1 MKNTRK
7 FIRMFL
13 PFILIFALLTGC
25 GGNAN
30 TGTEAPGVG
39 DTNAI
44 GVGETSAT
52 GVEDTDGGEQLRIV
66 TTIFPEY
73 DWVRQILGDATD
85 YNLTLLLSN
94 GVDLH
99 NYQPTVDDMIKIAN
113 CDLFIYIGGASD
125 EWAEDALK
133 TAVNHDM
140 EIINLL
146 EILGDA
152 VKEEE
157 IVEGMQSEE
166 NKDDGDE
173 IEYDEHIWLS
183 LKNAAVCCDYIAET
197 LGKIDPSNADIYA
210 ANSENYINKLNALD
224 AQYADA
230 VNAAPVKTLLFGDR
244 FPFRYLTDDY
254 GLDYYAAFV
263 GCSAET
269 EASFETVIFLAN
281 KTDELNLSSVLTI
294 ENSDGKIARTIIE
307 NTAAKSARILQMD
320 SMQSVTAR
328 DIENG
333 ATYLDAMANNLAI
346 LIEATRA

>member
-7 FIRMFL
+7 CIRGFL

-30 TGTEAPGVG
+30 PGTDAP
-39 DTNAI
+39 
-44 GVGETSAT
+44 
-52 GVEDTDGGEQLRIV
+52 GVEDTDGGEPLRIV

-73 DWVRQILGDATD
+73 DWVRQILGDVTD
-85 YNLTLLLSN
+85 YDLTLLLSN

-133 TAVNHDM
+133 TAVNPDM

-166 NKDDGDE
+166 NEDDEDDGDE

-183 LKNAAVCCDYIAET
+183 LKNAVVCCDSIAET
-197 LGKIDPSNADIYA
+197 LGKIDPSNAEIYA
-210 ANSENYINKLNALD
+210 ANAENYINKLNALD

-269 EASFETVIFLAN
+269 EAGFETVIFLAN

-294 ENSDGKIARTIIE
+294 ENSDGKIARTIVE

-328 DIENG
+328 DIQNG
-333 ATYLDAMANNLAI
+333 ATYLDAMENNLEI